1 MDVSICFKE
10 RLLWWD
16 GPGSPVI
23 ETRVL
28 VTQRVWVRSIPG
40 WETMLCIVTKKIKKK
55 KNAYCGKYIHPLKR
69 L

>member
-28 VTQRVWVRSIPG
+28 VRVRSIPG

-55 KNAYCGKYIHPLKR
+55 RMLIVENTYIL
-69 L
+69 